1 MPVPVPD
8 PPAASLARST
18 AVMAVG
24 TVLSRLTGFGR
35 DFALAYAI
43 GFSFFSDS
51 YNLANT
57 TPNILYEL
65 VLGGV
70 LSAALLPVFVQRL
83 AGDGAG
89 EGDDEGD
96 DGGWRAVSAVVTLA
110 LVAAVAISIAVA
122 IVAPWIIRA
131 YTFGNDSAALD
142 EQRRVATF
150 LLRLFAP
157 QVAFL
162 GFFTVATAV
171 LNARHRFAAPM
182 FTPVLNNLIAIA
194 VILMLPRIAGDVAIG
209 RIADDRS
216 ALLWLGLGTTTA
228 YGVQAIGL
236 GVALRRAGAR
246 LRPVWDLHHEA
257 VRSVLRLSGWT
268 IGFVIANQLAL
279 FAVYA
284 LATDKGGD
292 LSAYQAAFRF
302 FQLPHAVLTVSIM
315 SALQPELAQRWH
327 SGAVADFRHR
337 LAAGVRLTA
346 GLLVPAAAG
355 YALLAGPI
363 IRVVLEHG
371 ELATASARATGD
383 TLAIFALGLPGFSI
397 FLLLTR
403 AYQAMQDT
411 RSVFVLY
418 LGENAA
424 NVVLAVALY
433 PAHGVRGLA
442 AAYGLAYTGAA
453 IAATVHMARR
463 LGGFEGTQTRSTLVR
478 IGAGAAAMSAMVAIV
493 VRVLPHGSFVADS
506 FRIAAAI
513 VTGLA
518 VYAAAAR
525 TLHLDDV
532 LAALPRRRGAA
543 AGSLPSPD

>member
-1 MPVPVPD
+1 MAD
-8 PPAASLARST
+8 APAASLARNT

-83 AGDGAG
+83 ASGRDG
-89 EGDDEGD
+89 EGDDD
-96 DGGWRAVSAVVTLA
+96 GWRAVSAVVTVALAAAIAISA
-110 LVAAVAISIAVA
+110 LVAVA
-122 IVAPWIIRA
+122 APWVIRA
-131 YTFGNDSAALD
+131 YTFGNDASAVD
-142 EQRRVATF
+142 EQRRVATL
-150 LLRLFAP
+150 LLRFFAP

-162 GFFTVATAV
+162 GFFTVATAL
-171 LNARHRFAAPM
+171 LNARRRFAAPM
-182 FTPVLNNLIAIA
+182 FTPVLNNVIAIA
-194 VILMLPRIAGDVAIG
+194 VILMLPRIAGDVALG
-209 RIADDRS
+209 RIAEHRT
-216 ALLWLGLGTTTA
+216 ALMWLGLGTTA
-228 YGVQAIGL
+228 GYAVQAIGL

-246 LRPVWDLHHEA
+246 LRPVWDLHHDA
-257 VRSVLRLSGWT
+257 VRTVLRLSGWT
-268 IGFVIANQLAL
+268 VGFVIANQLAL

-315 SALQPELAQRWH
+315 SALQPELAAQWH
-327 SGAVADFRHR
+327 AGATAEFRQR
-337 LAAGVRLTA
+337 LAAGLRLTG
-346 GLLVPAAAG
+346 GLLLPAAAG
-355 YALLAGPI
+355 YALLAGPVI
-363 IRVVLEHG
+363 TLVLEHG
-371 ELATASARATGD
+371 ALDATSARLTGD
-383 TLAIFALGLPGFSI
+383 TLALFALGLPGFSL

-433 PAHGVRGLA
+433 PAYGVRGLA
-442 AAYGLAYTGAA
+442 AAYGIAYTGAA
-453 IAATVHMARR
+453 IAAAVHMSRR
-463 LGGFEGTQTRSTLVR
+463 LHGLD
-478 IGAGAAAMSAMVAIV
+478 GAAVRGSLARAALAAAVMSAAVAAV
-493 VRVLPHGSFVADS
+493 LRLLPDGGTLAAGVRV
-506 FRIAAAI
+506 AAAAGC
-513 VTGLA
+513 GLA
-518 VYAAAAR
+518 VYAAGAR
-525 TLHLDDV
+525 ILGLADV
-532 LAALPRRRGAA
+532 LAAVPGRRKPR